1 MRVRMI
7 AAGAA
12 AASLCLGAVIASPA
26 SAAPRGPAASAASP
40 ASAAPVSDTA
50 QCSLTD
56 RTLTATASVNQPLT
70 EQFRTYAETGG
81 AWTGGDST
89 YSLPLT
95 GGRTGWF
102 FSDTFLGTVN
112 PDGSRPTDS
121 PFVNNSVVVQTSAG
135 LSTVTGGTP
144 AAPEAIVPP
153 EDDGSWYWIGDPASG
168 AGHTVQVP
176 LLQFERTGTGQW
188 DFAWSANRLAT
199 LDERTLQLQ
208 SITDLPSATG
218 INWGS
223 WTLQEG
229 RTTYIYGIADI
240 DGIRSAHVAKT
251 EGGTGLAGEWTFWDG
266 SGWSTDEADA
276 VPVAP
281 YVANE
286 FSVARF
292 RDGYLMVTQDTSEI
306 FSTRIVAR
314 TSCSPVG
321 PFSEP
326 VELYRTPETG
336 LWGSYGDPDVFTY
349 NAHEHPEM
357 RQGNRLLVTYNVNT
371 FDNVGDVYD
380 DASIYRPRFI
390 DVELTVTPPAR

>member
-1 MRVRMI
+1 MNRRI
-7 AAGAA
+7 LGAVGLA
-12 AASLCLGAVIASPA
+12 AASVCAGALLAAPA
-26 SAAPRGPAASAASP
+26 SAAVPTSRTDG
-40 ASAAPVSDTA
+40 
-50 QCSLTD
+50 QCSLVDKTI
-56 RTLTATASVNQPLT
+56 TATASVNETLT
-70 EQFRTYAETGG
+70 DDFRTYAETGG

-89 YSLPLT
+89 YSLPLG

-121 PFVNNSVVVQTSAG
+121 PFVNQSIVVQTSRG
-135 LSTVTGGTP
+135 FETVTGGTP
-144 AAPEAIVPP
+144 DAPDGIVPP
-153 EDDGSWYWIGDPASG
+153 EDDGRWYWIGDPASG
-168 AGHTVQVP
+168 KHGTVQVP
-176 LLQFERTGTGQW
+176 LLQFTRTGTGQW
-188 DFAWSANRLAT
+188 DWHWSGNRLAT
-199 LDERTLQLQ
+199 LDGETLQLE
-208 SITDLPSATG
+208 SITDLPSATD

-229 RTTYIYGIADI
+229 RTTYIYGIADY
-240 DGIRSAHVAKT
+240 DGVRSAHVART
-251 EGGTGLAGEWTFWDG
+251 TDGTGLAGEWTFWDG
-266 SGWSTDEADA
+266 SGWSDDETDA

-292 RDGYLMVTQDTSEI
+292 RDGYLMITQDTSEL

-314 TSCSPVG
+314 TSCSPMG
-321 PFSEP
+321 PFTEG
-326 VELYRTPETG
+326 VEVYRTPETG
-336 LWGSYGDPDVFTY
+336 LFGSYGDADVFTY

-380 DASIYRPRFI
+380 DATIYRPRFV
-390 DVELTVTPPAR
+390 DVELTVR